1 MNRAGDDARIARV
14 RGIGRIERLTAD
26 IERLQRGLE
35 DVPLW
40 TPASALGAQCRETV
54 RLIRSIAA
62 RFDRS
67 AVVTVIGPS
76 GSGKSTL
83 VNALSGGRELS
94 PSGHRRPTTGG
105 LVILGEGP
113 DAAELVGES
122 ERGGAEVRP
131 AAALPER
138 LCLVDTPDTDSME
151 AQRHRPALER
161 AVAHSDIL
169 VCVFDAENPKRRDH
183 ADFLAPFVQ
192 RFDGESLV
200 AVLNKCDRLE
210 ESELRERILPDF
222 EAYLRRWR
230 RPIDRILCVSA
241 RRHVRDPGWDPG
253 AGPRH
258 GFDQFDD
265 LQALVFGM
273 AGGGASIVDRRVEN
287 ARRLH
292 AGMLEEAGRELAA
305 DRDAAQSALEALAA
319 ARAQAFGA
327 AAAALRDT
335 DPRQGG
341 GWGPAFY
348 QSLAARW
355 VGPVGWALALWT
367 RVAALG
373 AGIAQLLRRVRGPWG
388 EEGNGGEPARSGPA
402 PALEAYRVAVL
413 SCWPAVAEPLVKAR
427 FAPSVRG
434 LEAPLESA
442 AGIAGRLT
450 DAWDEAVRRESER
463 MARRL
468 SGTWLQLLLNAPV
481 TAVLAYVGWV
491 VVVRFFGGDYLPG
504 DFFVHAFWVAA
515 ITLVLSFFALQLVIR
530 LSGTERVI
538 ARAFEAVRQIEPA
551 DGGGGHP
558 VETQVQRLLALG
570 AIHP

>member
-1 MNRAGDDARIARV
+1 VNRPGDDTHIARL

-26 IERLQRGLE
+26 VERLQRGLGE
-35 DVPLW
+35 VPLW
-40 TPASALGAQCRETV
+40 TPAAALAVQCGETV

-62 RFDRS
+62 RFERS
-67 AVVTVIGPS
+67 AVVTLIGPS

-105 LVILGEGP
+105 LVILGDGR
-113 DAAELVGES
+113 DVTELLDDS
-122 ERGGAEVRP
+122 ERGGVEVRP

-183 ADFLAPFVQ
+183 ADLLAPFVQ

-200 AVLNKCDRLE
+200 AVLNKCDRLD
-210 ESELRERILPDF
+210 ESELREQILPDF

-230 RPIDRILCVSA
+230 RPIDRILCASA
-241 RRHVRDPGWDPG
+241 RRHLQDPGWDPG

-258 GFDQFDD
+258 EFDQFDE
-265 LQALVFGM
+265 LQTLVFGM
-273 AGGGASIVDRRVEN
+273 AGGGARIIDRRVEN

-292 AGMLEEAGRELAA
+292 AVMLEEAGRELAA
-305 DRDAAQSALEALAA
+305 DRDPAQSALEALAA
-319 ARAQAFGA
+319 ARVQAFGV

-355 VGPVGWALALWT
+355 VGPVGWVLALWT

-373 AGIAQLLRRVRGPWG
+373 AGIAHLLRRVRGHRDETG
-388 EEGNGGEPARSGPA
+388 EGGEPARGGTA

-413 SCWPAVAEPLVKAR
+413 SRWPAVAEPLVRAR
-427 FAPSVRG
+427 FAPSVRS
-434 LEAPLESA
+434 LDVPLESA
-442 AGIAGRLT
+442 AQIAGRLA
-450 DAWDEAVRRESER
+450 DVWDEAVRCETER
-463 MARRL
+463 AARRL

-491 VVVRFFGGDYLPG
+491 VVVRFFRGDYLPG

-515 ITLVLSFFALQLVIR
+515 ITLILSFFALQLVIR
-530 LSGTERVI
+530 ISGTERVI
-538 ARAFEAVRQIEPA
+538 GRAFEAVRQVEPDLGA
-551 DGGGGHP
+551 RHP
-558 VETQVQRLLALG
+558 VEGQVQRLLALG
-570 AIHP
+570 SAHP